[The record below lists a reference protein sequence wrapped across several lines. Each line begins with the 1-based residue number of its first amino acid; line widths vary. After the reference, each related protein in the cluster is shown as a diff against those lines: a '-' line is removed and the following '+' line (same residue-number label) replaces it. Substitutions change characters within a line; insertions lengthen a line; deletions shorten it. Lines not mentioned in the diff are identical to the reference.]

1 MASSYSA
8 PVSAAQVGSYF
19 VGQYYEV
26 LRQQPNLLHQF
37 YSHSSTM
44 LRIDHSHSTETAAS
58 TLLEIHSIVMSLN
71 FATIEITTIN
81 SLDSWDGGVLVMVSA
96 SDYGWEEEATEYVN
110 SVHIDDDPIDKYS
123 LPEQQQHLQEDHESE
138 TVVEENPPE
147 KASPPIQSVEH
158 IIRQPSLAVLQVYCE
173 EPPKKT
179 WASILQV
186 SKDQSVLSADPQH
199 AAPHS
204 FRSGPPPSE
213 LNHVARPAVQQS
225 SSASTMLNFYVY
237 NTYGEV
243 TSVYVRNLPADVT
256 EAEIDKEFKKFGKIK
271 PDGIFV
277 RVRKEIGVC
286 YAFVEFGDTI
296 GVQNALQEQ
305 EGEEAEAVI
314 KPMLQGGGLVLGA
327 RAGAA
332 IRILHTIRD
341 STKKVDDE
349 QSKYFGRKA
358 VSFILIT
365 VTGGVALSAL
375 NDLAIYQ
382 GCSRKAMEKAIN
394 NQAVRDA
401 IGEPIVKGPWYNASL
416 AVAHKRHSVSCSFPV
431 SGPQGS
437 GVLQL
442 KAVRTGDNSWSS
454 YLLPRDWEILIMDAL
469 LHVPGNDEQNRT
481 LRINVTDKPPCI
493 GTECIPRPSE
503 NSEAHKLSPN
513 QQ

>member
-1 MASSYSA
+1 MLAKRLTSFLKLSSK
-8 PVSAAQVGSYF
+8 P
-19 VGQYYEV
+19 
-26 LRQQPNLLHQF
+26 QF
-37 YSHSSTM
+37 SS
-44 LRIDHSHSTETAAS
+44 
-58 TLLEIHSIVMSLN
+58 
-71 FATIEITTIN
+71 
-81 SLDSWDGGVLVMVSA
+81 
-96 SDYGWEEEATEYVN
+96 
-110 SVHIDDDPIDKYS
+110 
-123 LPEQQQHLQEDHESE
+123 
-138 TVVEENPPE
+138 
-147 KASPPIQSVEH
+147 
-158 IIRQPSLAVLQVYCE
+158 
-173 EPPKKT
+173 
-179 WASILQV
+179 
-186 SKDQSVLSADPQH
+186 
-199 AAPHS
+199 
-204 FRSGPPPSE
+204 
-213 LNHVARPAVQQS
+213 
-225 SSASTMLNFYVY
+225 
-237 NTYGEV
+237 
-243 TSVYVRNLPADVT
+243 
-256 EAEIDKEFKKFGKIK
+256 
-271 PDGIFV
+271 
-277 RVRKEIGVC
+277 
-286 YAFVEFGDTI
+286 
-296 GVQNALQEQ
+296 
-305 EGEEAEAVI
+305 
-314 KPMLQGGGLVLGA
+314 
-327 RAGAA
+327 
-332 IRILHTIRD
+332 